1 MTNEDLYEDEVMRD
15 VWQRKAEASKIIAE
29 WRENPQLHEEWK
41 AKLEAEGWHF
51 VTSEETAERIR
62 RAESVVP

>member
-29 WRENPQLHEEWK
+29 WEKNPKLRDEFEAQ
-41 AKLEAEGWHF
+41 LEAEGWHF
-51 VTSEETAERIR
+51 VTPEETAERIK
-62 RAESVVP
+62 RAASVAL

>member
-15 VWQRKAEASKIIAE
+15 VWQRKAEASKISTE
-29 WRENPQLHEEWK
+29 WKKNPKLHEEFK

-51 VTSEETAERIR
+51 VTPEETSERIK
-62 RAESVVP
+62 RAGGAAP